1 MIVLT
6 SLMNNIFYI
15 AYFLRASSF
24 CLLFIFIKQNIT
36 KFEIK
41 KRLKIFPIIAIKKI
55 ETNNRA
61 LKKICKKKLILKVL
75 FALFV

>member
-1 MIVLT
+1 MTVLT

-15 AYFLRASSF
+15 SSF
-24 CLLFIFIKQNIT
+24 CLLFILIKQNIT
-36 KFEIK
+36 KFGIK
-41 KRLKIFPIIAIKKI
+41 KRLKIFPIIVIKKI
-55 ETNNRA
+55 ETINRT